1 MFRSASFRNFDW
13 VLFACFCVIA
23 CAGMLS
29 LASTNISLFWKQL
42 MWYGIAFAIILFG
55 GVFDWKWFLS
65 QTWFR
70 WLIYGA
76 SVLLLIASNFQQE
89 TVRGTKSWIV
99 IAGIQFEPV
108 ELAKLGLLFLLAGFF
123 SKRHISAWQSK
134 NIFLS
139 FVYAAIPAFFILIH
153 PDLGSAVII
162 GGIWVGFLL
171 MSGIHKKRFL
181 IGILIVIFLAVIMW
195 FFVLKDYQ
203 KDRLTGFI
211 FPERDPFGI
220 NYNVIQ
226 SKIAIGSAGFFGK
239 GFGQGTQT
247 QLKFLPEAQTDF
259 IFSAFVEE
267 WGLVGGIFIM
277 GTFFVILYRIT
288 VIGLR
293 ASGNYSKFIILGT
306 ALTLTIHFLINV
318 GANLGV
324 MPVTGITFPFLSY
337 GGSSV
342 LTIAVL
348 ISIIEHIKLESR

>member
-1 MFRSASFRNFDW
+1 MFRFTSFRNFDW
-13 VLFACFCVIA
+13 VLFGGLCLVA

-29 LASTNISLFWKQL
+29 LASTNMQLFWKQSL
-42 MWYGIAFAIILFG
+42 WYGIALLIILFG
-55 GVFDWKWFLS
+55 AVFDWKWLLS

-70 WLIYGA
+70 WGVYGF
-76 SVLLLIASNFQQE
+76 SVLLLVASNFQPG
-89 TVRGTKSWIV
+89 TIRGTKSWLTV
-99 IAGIQFEPV
+99 AGIQFEPV

-139 FVYAAIPAFFILIH
+139 LVYAAIPAFFILLH
-153 PDLGSAVII
+153 PDLGSAVVI
-162 GGIWVGFLL
+162 GSVWIGFLL

-181 IGILIVIFLAVIMW
+181 IGLFVIIILAVLMW
-195 FFVLKDYQ
+195 SFVLEGYQ

-226 SKIAIGSAGFFGK
+226 SKIAIGSSGFFGK

-259 IFSAFVEE
+259 IFASFVEE
-267 WGLVGGIFIM
+267 WGLVGGIVLM
-277 GTFFVILYRIT
+277 GTFFVILYRMA

-306 ALTLTIHFLINV
+306 ALILTVHFLINV

-342 LTIAVL
+342 LTVAVL